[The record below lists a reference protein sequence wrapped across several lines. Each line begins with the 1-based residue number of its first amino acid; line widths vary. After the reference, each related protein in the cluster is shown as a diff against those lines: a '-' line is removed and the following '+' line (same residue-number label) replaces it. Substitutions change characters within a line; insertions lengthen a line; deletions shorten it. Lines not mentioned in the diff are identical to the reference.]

1 MGYWIA
7 RPEKKTILLVP
18 LILPSLIWF
27 GISGQLRQVTGPGGF
42 QVIFAAEAKAP
53 VVNFT
58 ERDGVSPAFSPY
70 AVTTQMALPAPP
82 EYVRERIA
90 KISDNVLMGDITRR
104 IFYWFTYDN
113 LQPLVLFRNIN
124 SFRGA
129 DRDSESEFLVFGPQV
144 GIIDCYI
151 LDVDFVQR
159 REEEF
164 FKAMQALASM
174 PAEQRRTFLLDSDIC
189 TKPFEQSLPAIDAL
203 RRLDNARHDEAI
215 VINKSGGYFGM
226 AFRDA
231 IISSLVASLIKALDE
246 SG

>member
-1 MGYWIA
+1 M
-7 RPEKKTILLVP
+7 
-18 LILPSLIWF
+18 
-27 GISGQLRQVTGPGGF
+27 
-42 QVIFAAEAKAP
+42 
-53 VVNFT
+53 
-58 ERDGVSPAFSPY
+58 
-70 AVTTQMALPAPP
+70 
-82 EYVRERIA
+82 
-90 KISDNVLMGDITRR
+90 
-104 IFYWFTYDN
+104 
-113 LQPLVLFRNIN
+113 
-124 SFRGA
+124 
-129 DRDSESEFLVFGPQV
+129 
-144 GIIDCYI
+144 
-151 LDVDFVQR
+151 QR